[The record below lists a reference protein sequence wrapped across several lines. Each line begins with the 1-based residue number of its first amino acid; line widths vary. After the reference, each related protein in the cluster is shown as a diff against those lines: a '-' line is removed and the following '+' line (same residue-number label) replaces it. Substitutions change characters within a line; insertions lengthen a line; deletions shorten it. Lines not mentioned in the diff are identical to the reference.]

1 MNKKF
6 DASYVPKRTAQYLKV
21 ENITKPVPP
30 PNVSL
35 STVPLQSE
43 TSLSSAIPARQEKET
58 YVVQVT
64 AEVAANI
71 KRTLERSK
79 KRLPTKARKKVKK
92 QKVLLYLTYQQM
104 KIIMMI
110 HCLLPK
116 RNKKMIKATFKNKMI
131 LHHTT

>member
-1 MNKKF
+1 M
-6 DASYVPKRTAQYLKV
+6 
-21 ENITKPVPP
+21 
-30 PNVSL
+30 SL

-43 TSLSSAIPARQEKET
+43 TSLSSVIPVRQEKET
-58 YVVQVT
+58 HVVQVT

-79 KRLPTKARKKVKK
+79 KRLPTKQEKKVKK

-110 HCLLPK
+110 HCLLQ
-116 RNKKMIKATFKNKMI
+116 KKTKK
-131 LHHTT
+131 